1 MAVEMVEKFGAL
13 GKFFKFEKYLASKL
27 EGSTRFKDDIC
38 NDFRCRTMT
47 SPAEVAAYR
56 FCKMLVELDVDL
68 NDLEAKYQQGD
79 KAVSLA
85 DEYKEVARSHE
96 IDLLVG
102 RNSHQ
107 LHGAVQ
113 SFFKNIA

>member
-1 MAVEMVEKFGAL
+1 
-13 GKFFKFEKYLASKL
+13 
-27 EGSTRFKDDIC
+27 
-38 NDFRCRTMT
+38 
-47 SPAEVAAYR
+47 
-56 FCKMLVELDVDL
+56 MLVELDVDL
-68 NDLEAKYQQGD
+68 NDLEAKFQQGD

-113 SFFKNIA
+113 SFFKHIV